1 MVEHLEDVMVGG
13 QFLGANVDV
22 DVPEPKHYISTA
34 IELGIQRSIVRT

>member
-22 DVPEPKHYISTA
+22 DVPEPNI
-34 IELGIQRSIVRT
+34 IFQLQLNWECGDQL